1 MATRKITRT
10 SSAPASR
17 TPRVGRRPEHPFNL
31 HTKPFAVVPFMIAP
45 VLPGETLD
53 SGLLQSRVVTDPIKH
68 PLIGWHKE
76 YFWFYV
82 KLRDLD
88 AREAITAA
96 LTNPESTMPGALSA
110 LDSKYYTAAGGI
122 PWAKLCLQR
131 VIEEYFRDENEAW
144 NSWMIDGYPAAKVRN
159 DMWSDSL
166 MADADFD
173 RRQQEVTGTGEGG
186 AILAEDIDD
195 AMKTWQ
201 MLKDNQLTEMTY
213 DDWLRAY
220 GVTPTDS
227 KSAEVKDLH
236 RPEMLRHVREW
247 SYPSNTIDPANGTPR
262 SAVSWSVAAR
272 LDKARFFTEP
282 GFILGLTTAR
292 PKVFFAGQTG
302 SIVGHMDDAI
312 SWLPP
317 QVADN
322 PWKSFI
328 NFAKDTGPVPA
339 MVDANGY
346 WIDLKDLFTRGDQFI
361 NYPLVA
367 TDPGLVAL
375 PKPNGQTKYVTDTD
389 VAELFVSTEAATQRV
404 REDGVC
410 QLIIRGRQRDTNPAV
425 ISTPPI

>member
-10 SSAPASR
+10 TTAPSQR
-17 TPRVGRRPEHPFNL
+17 SPRVGRRPEHPFNL
-31 HTKPFAVVPFMIAP
+31 VTKPFAIVPFMIAP

-96 LTNPESTMPGALSA
+96 LTNPESTMPGAISTA
-110 LDSKYYTAAGGI
+110 DPKYYTAAGGI

-131 VIEEYFRDENEAW
+131 IVEEYFRDENEAW
-144 NSWMIDGYPAAKVRN
+144 NSWLIDGYPAAKVRN

-166 MADADFD
+166 MTDAKFD
-173 RRQQEVTGTGEGG
+173 RRQAEIEVG
-186 AILAEDIDD
+186 ADGKIAAEEIDET
-195 AMKTWQ
+195 MKTWQ
-201 MLKDNQLTEMTY
+201 MLRDSQLTEMSY

-236 RPEMLRHVREW
+236 RPEMLRHIREW
-247 SYPSNTIDPANGTPR
+247 SYPSNTIDPSDGTPR
-262 SAVSWSVAAR
+262 SAVSWSIAGR
-272 LDKARFFTEP
+272 LDKDRFFKEP
-282 GFILGLTTAR
+282 GFIVGLTTSR

-302 SIVGHMDDAI
+302 SIVGHMDDAV

-317 QVADN
+317 NHADN

-328 NFAKDTGPVPA
+328 NFAKGAGPVPA
-339 MVDANGY
+339 ITDENGY
-346 WIDLKDLFTRGDQFI
+346 WIDLKDLFTRGDQLL

-375 PKPNGQTKYVTDTD
+375 PKANAQSKYVTDAD
-389 VAELFVSTEAATQRV
+389 VAELFVGATADLQRI

-410 QLIIRGRQRDTNPAV
+410 QLIIRGRLRDTNPAV
-425 ISTPPI
+425 VAAPPV